1 MLTQLFYVCFGASK
15 DGERVVTPT
24 IGSVVANKFRLVR
37 ELGRGSMG
45 AVWLADHLTLD
56 VRCAV
61 KFMTGDASRDPNFLS
76 RFEFEARAIAQLQS
90 PYVVR
95 VLDYAVDNDTPF
107 IAMEFLQ
114 GEDLCA
120 RLSRTGRLDTQ
131 TTYRLVSQ
139 IARGLAKAHLAGV
152 VHRDLKP
159 ENVFLAQED
168 DEEVAKLL
176 DFGIAKSTAFAVHG
190 TATQA
195 GSLLG
200 TPAYMSPEQAR
211 GVREID
217 HRSDLWSLAVITYQ
231 CLTGKLPFDSPT
243 LGDLFALIM
252 YEPMPVPTRVAPW
265 LPHDFDDWWAKAAAR
280 NVEDRFSSARDL
292 ADALGDA
299 LGIAPG
305 QPARPRVTWRGEKA
319 SVPAP
324 SQVAAA
330 AAPTLPPAPPS
341 EGGDARIT
349 STQSSLTR
357 SLREARHLMGS
368 PRARYVAACIGA
380 ISLAF
385 LFAIVG
391 TRADT
396 HPAFA
401 HAAIGHAA
409 TGTPIPPRAAPPAT
423 EPAPRDIAAAPS
435 ALDGIPVETLPHVVE
450 PTLAPPSPIP
460 RGVSATEP
468 SQSTAAR
475 STTESRASDSRSSAP
490 SHPSSRKNARTTKGS
505 SDDIDFGI

>member
-1 MLTQLFYVCFGASK
+1 
-15 DGERVVTPT
+15 
-24 IGSVVANKFRLVR
+24 
-37 ELGRGSMG
+37 MG

-120 RLSRTGRLDTQ
+120 RLSRAGRLDTQ
-131 TTYRLVSQ
+131 TTYRLVTQ
-139 IARGLAKAHLAGV
+139 VARGLAKAHLAGV

-168 DEEVAKLL
+168 EEEIAKLL
-176 DFGIAKSTAFAVHG
+176 DFGVAKSTAFAVHG

-211 GVREID
+211 GLREID

-252 YEPMPVPTRVAPW
+252 YEPMPVPTKIAPW
-265 LPHDFDDWWAKAAAR
+265 LPHDFDEWWAKAASR

-292 ADALGDA
+292 ADALGEA
-299 LGIAPG
+299 LGITQGDAN
-305 QPARPRVTWRGEKA
+305 RTRVTWRGEKV

-324 SQVAAA
+324 PEVAAA
-330 AAPTLPPAPPS
+330 PALPTPPPPD
-341 EGGDARIT
+341 GADARIT
-349 STQSSLTR
+349 STQAPLTR
-357 SLREARHLMGS
+357 SLRGARQLMGS

-380 ISLAF
+380 ISVAF
-385 LFAIVG
+385 LLAIVG
-391 TRADT
+391 TRTDT
-396 HPAFA
+396 HSSYA
-401 HAAIGHAA
+401 HAASP
-409 TGTPIPPRAAPPAT
+409 TPIALPASPPASPPAAP
-423 EPAPRDIAAAPS
+423 APSNPPS

-450 PTLAPPSPIP
+450 PNLVPPASISRSVVSPALP
-460 RGVSATEP
+460 QPV
-468 SQSTAAR
+468 AR
-475 STTESRASDSRSSAP
+475 SSSESRTSDSRSSAA
-490 SHPSSRKNARTTKGS
+490 SHPTSRKGAHGATKGS
-505 SDDIDFGI
+505 SDDVDFGI

>member
-1 MLTQLFYVCFGASK
+1 M
-15 DGERVVTPT
+15 TPT
-24 IGSVVANKFRLVR
+24 VGSVVANKFQLVR

-95 VLDYAVDNDTPF
+95 VLDYAVDKDVPF

-120 RLSRTGRLDTQ
+120 RLSRTGRLDAKA
-131 TTYRLVSQ
+131 TYRIVSQ
-139 IARGLAKAHLAGV
+139 IARGLYKAHLAGV

-159 ENVFLAQED
+159 ENIFLAQED
-168 DEEVAKLL
+168 DGEIAKLL
-176 DFGIAKSTAFAVHG
+176 DFGVAKSTAFAVHG

-252 YEPMPVPTRVAPW
+252 YEPMPVPTKVAPW
-265 LPHDFDDWWAKAAAR
+265 LSSDFDLWWAKAAAR
-280 NVEDRFSSARDL
+280 NVEDRFTNARELANAL
-292 ADALGDA
+292 ADVLGVERTDT
-299 LGIAPG
+299 GN
-305 QPARPRVTWRGEKA
+305 PAEGWRAAAA
-319 SVPAP
+319 SVPSSFEVSSSA
-324 SQVAAA
+324 VM
-330 AAPTLPPAPPS
+330 LPPPS
-341 EGGDARIT
+341 REGPDARIT
-349 STQSSLTR
+349 THSSLTR
-357 SLREARHLMGS
+357 SLRGARHLIGS
-368 PRARYVAACIGA
+368 PYARYVAACLGSIA
-380 ISLAF
+380 VAF
-385 LFAIVG
+385 VIAVVG
-391 TRADT
+391 TRVESRR
-396 HPAFA
+396 PVA
-401 HAAIGHAA
+401 HAASL
-409 TGTPIPPRAAPPAT
+409 PPPPT
-423 EPAPRDIAAAPS
+423 LPAAPS
-435 ALDGIPVETLPHVVE
+435 PPAHAEPSSVLDGIPVETLPQVADPSLG
-450 PTLAPPSPIP
+450 PTKSKSAAPLQ
-460 RGVSATEP
+460 SA
-468 SQSTAAR
+468 
-475 STTESRASDSRSSAP
+475 SRSSE
-490 SHPSSRKNARTTKGS
+490 SSSSSALRSNPRKGVQSTSKGS
-505 SDDIDFGI
+505 SDDVDFGI